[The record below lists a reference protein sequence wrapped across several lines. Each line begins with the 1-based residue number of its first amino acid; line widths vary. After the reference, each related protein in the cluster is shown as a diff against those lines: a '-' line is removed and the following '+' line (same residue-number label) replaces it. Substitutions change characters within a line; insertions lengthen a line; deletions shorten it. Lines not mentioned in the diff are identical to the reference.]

1 MVFARFSLP
10 NTTVLGATLAS
21 AVLFGATSSALAN
34 PPAGTPTRPSAT
46 SSQAALADSDLRPLA
61 LSSSLLSLPGG
72 QRLMNEANTAFA
84 SQNYAVAAKR
94 LQDARQVF
102 NQLSNFYQDLASLF
116 AGVDNP
122 VAAEQR
128 QKAVNS
134 AQMRDQA
141 TYQLALVHRAQNQPE
156 LAVPLLVQVIR
167 SQQPTREWG
176 QKAYQQLQELG
187 FVDTI
192 YPRADGSA
200 PSPNQPSADTPAP
213 PTTTATQPAP
223 ATTDL
228 NSDLRPLALS
238 TSVLSLA
245 GGRRMIS
252 EANAAF
258 TAQNYDLAAKR
269 FQDTRQ
275 VFNQL
280 SNFYQDLAGVFAG
293 VDSQVASE
301 LRQKALD
308 SAQMRDQTTYQLAL
322 VHRAQNQPEL
332 SVPLLVQVIRSQQP
346 GREWGQ
352 KAYQQLQE
360 MGFVDTVYP
369 RGDRASTS
377 STPTSAGTST
387 AKPTP
392 DSRPLA
398 LSTSLLSLP
407 GGQRLMTEANAAFA
421 AQNYDVAAKRLQDA
435 RQICNQLS
443 NFYQDLATVF
453 AGADNRVAKEL
464 RQKALDGAQMRDQA
478 TYQLALVHRA
488 QNQPELAVPLLVQIL
503 RSQQPGRELGQK
515 AYQQLFDIGFVNLAY
530 PRTDAGA
537 STATPAPDSRP
548 LASSSS
554 LLSLPGGRRLM
565 DEASTAVSS
574 QNYDVAAK
582 RLQDARQIFNQLS
595 NFYQDLSSIFAGVD
609 SQVANEQRQKALDSA
624 QMRDQTTYQ
633 LALVHRAQN
642 QLELAVPLLV
652 QVIRSQQPGRELG
665 QKAYQQL
672 LEMGFVDM
680 AYPRADAPMTAPAAG
695 R

>member
-21 AVLFGATSSALAN
+21 AVLFSAPSSVLAN
-34 PPAGTPTRPSAT
+34 PSAGTLTRPTAT
-46 SSQAALADSDLRPLA
+46 PSQTTLADSDLRPLT
-61 LSSSLLSLPGG
+61 LSTSLLSLPGG
-72 QRLMNEANTAFA
+72 GRLMNEANTAFA
-84 SQNYAVAAKR
+84 SQNYNVAAKR

-102 NQLSNFYQDLASLF
+102 NQLSNFYQDLASIF
-116 AGVDNP
+116 AGVDNR

-134 AQMRDQA
+134 AQMRDQS

-167 SQQPTREWG
+167 SQQPGRELG
-176 QKAYQQLQELG
+176 QKAYQQLLELG
-187 FVDTI
+187 FVDTT

-200 PSPNQPSADTPAP
+200 PPSAQTSADTLTP
-213 PTTTATQPAP
+213 PTATPSQPAP
-223 ATTDL
+223 AAPDA

-245 GGRRMIS
+245 GGRRMVNES
-252 EANAAF
+252 NTAF
-258 TAQNYDLAAKR
+258 AAQNYDVAAKR
-269 FQDTRQ
+269 LQDARQ
-275 VFNQL
+275 IFNQL

-293 VDSQVASE
+293 ADSQVASE

-308 SAQMRDQTTYQLAL
+308 SAQLRDQTTYQLAV

-332 SVPLLVQVIRSQQP
+332 AVPLLVQVIRSQQP

-352 KAYQQLQE
+352 KAYQQLLE
-360 MGFVDTVYP
+360 LGFVDTIYP

-377 STPTSAGTST
+377 STPPPAT
-387 AKPTP
+387 A
-392 DSRPLA
+392 DARPLA

-407 GGQRLMTEANAAFA
+407 GGRRLMTEANTAFT

-435 RQICNQLS
+435 RQIFNQLS
-443 NFYQDLATVF
+443 NFYQDLAAVF
-453 AGADNRVAKEL
+453 AGADNRVANEL
-464 RQKALDGAQMRDQA
+464 RQKALDGAQMRDQS

-515 AYQQLFDIGFVNLAY
+515 AYQQLFDLGFVNLAY
-530 PRTDAGA
+530 PRTDGSA
-537 STATPAPDSRP
+537 SASAQPPANADARP
-548 LASSSS
+548 LTLNTS

-574 QNYDVAAK
+574 QNYDMAAK

-595 NFYQDLSSIFAGVD
+595 NFYQDLASIFAGVD
-609 SQVANEQRQKALDSA
+609 TQVANEQRQKALDSA
-624 QMRDQTTYQ
+624 QLRDQSTYQ
-633 LALVHRAQN
+633 LALVHRAQS

-652 QVIRSQQPGRELG
+652 QVIRSQQPGRDLG

-680 AYPRADAPMTAPAAG
+680 AYPRADVPSTVPAAG

>member
-1 MVFARFSLP
+1 MVFARFSLL

-21 AVLFGATSSALAN
+21 AVLFGATNSALAN
-34 PPAGTPTRPSAT
+34 PSAGKPTRPSAT
-46 SSQAALADSDLRPLA
+46 SNQAAVADSDLRPLA

-84 SQNYAVAAKR
+84 AQNYAVAAKR

-102 NQLSNFYQDLASLF
+102 NQLSNFYQDLTSLF
-116 AGVDNP
+116 AGVDNR

-187 FVDTI
+187 FVDTL
-192 YPRADGSA
+192 YPRAEGST
-200 PSPNQPSADTPAP
+200 PSPTQPAADAPAA
-213 PTTTATQPAP
+213 PTTTPSQPAP

-238 TSVLSLA
+238 SSVLSLA
-245 GGRRMIS
+245 GGRRLLNES
-252 EANAAF
+252 NTAF
-258 TAQNYDLAAKR
+258 AAQNYDLAAKR
-269 FQDTRQ
+269 LQDARQ

-293 VDSQVASE
+293 ADSQVSSE

-308 SAQMRDQTTYQLAL
+308 SAQLRDQTTYQLAV
-322 VHRAQNQPEL
+322 VHRAQGQPEL

-360 MGFVDTVYP
+360 IGFVDTVYP
-369 RGDRASTS
+369 RGDRATS
-377 STPTSAGTST
+377 STAT
-387 AKPTP
+387 ANQPAAT

-398 LSTSLLSLP
+398 LSNSLLSLP
-407 GGQRLMTEANAAFA
+407 GGRLLMTEASTASTT
-421 AQNYDVAAKRLQDA
+421 QNYDVAAKRLQDA
-435 RQICNQLS
+435 RQIFNQLS
-443 NFYQDLATVF
+443 NFYQDLAAVF

-464 RQKALDGAQMRDQA
+464 RQKALDGAQLRDQA
-478 TYQLALVHRA
+478 TYELALVHRA

-530 PRTDAGA
+530 PRADGAASQPPAGA
-537 STATPAPDSRP
+537 DQRP
-548 LASSSS
+548 LALNTS

-574 QNYDVAAK
+574 QNYDLAAK

-609 SQVANEQRQKALDSA
+609 SQVVNEQRQKALDSA

-680 AYPRADAPMTAPAAG
+680 AYPRADAPATSIG